1 MQCFG
6 IGKKVDEPVVFTSI
20 NLIFKLETKPCALVG
35 TEDAVV
41 NMPHRIPGVVLY
53 TFYTIKHKLACSGQ
67 HCESKNRSVL
77 GTETRCAGQR
87 SCYSRDLHG
96 RDVGEAS

>member
-6 IGKKVDEPVVFTSI
+6 IGKKVDEPVAFTYI

-53 TFYTIKHKLACSGQ
+53 TFYLIKHHLASSGQ
-67 HCESKNRSVL
+67 HCESNRRSEL
-77 GTETRCAGQR
+77 GTDTRCTGQR

-96 RDVGEAS
+96 RDMWEAS